1 MTRGDPEAEAD
12 QAVVVIVDDDN
23 FLSELLAER
32 LASRVEPDLTCGGI
46 ALNPQDA
53 KVLVTEIQP
62 DVILFDGVMF
72 HNSWPDDRRV
82 EPIELAEEL
91 VALSPSSHL
100 LIWTQWSDS
109 SPGRENEASL
119 TVRAIR
125 AGAEDIISKGKSLNL
140 LLDRIR
146 AAVGR
151 GAPRHDL
158 DRLDNNPLVAAL
170 DELIYRPSFAGDEN
184 GPTGRANG
192 LTPKQTEWARV
203 IAQGWEAGM
212 TTAEIA
218 ALRHNSIA
226 TVQTHRRN
234 IYKTWGV
241 RNQAQFVA
249 EARRRGLL

>member
-1 MTRGDPEAEAD
+1 MTHADPEVAAD
-12 QAVVVIVDDDN
+12 PAVVVIVDDDN

-32 LASRVEPDLTCGGI
+32 LASRAEPDLTCGGI
-46 ALNPQDA
+46 ALNPEDA
-53 KVLVTEIQP
+53 KVLVTETQP

-72 HNSWPDDRRV
+72 HNWWPDERRV

-91 VALSPSSHL
+91 VRLSPLSHL

-125 AGAEDIISKGKSLNL
+125 AGAEDIISKGKSLNVL
-140 LLDRIR
+140 LARIR
-146 AAVGR
+146 AAVSR
-151 GAPRHDL
+151 GAPRHALEGSSD
-158 DRLDNNPLVAAL
+158 NPLFASL
-170 DELIYRPSFAGDEN
+170 DEMIYRPSLTGDEN
-184 GPTGRANG
+184 GSAGRDSG
-192 LTPKQTEWARV
+192 LTPKQTEWARN

-212 TTAEIA
+212 TIAEIA
-218 ALRHNSIA
+218 RLRSNSIA

-234 IYKTWGV
+234 IYRTWGV

>member
-1 MTRGDPEAEAD
+1 MTHGDPEVAAAP
-12 QAVVVIVDDDN
+12 AVVVIVDDDN

-32 LASRVEPDLTCGGI
+32 LASRAEPDLTCGGI
-46 ALNPQDA
+46 ALNPDDA
-53 KVLVTEIQP
+53 KVLVTETQP

-72 HNSWPDDRRV
+72 HNWWPDERRV

-91 VALSPSSHL
+91 VRLSPLSHL

-125 AGAEDIISKGKSLNL
+125 AGAEDIISKGKSLNVL
-140 LLDRIR
+140 LARIR

-151 GAPRHDL
+151 GAPRHAL
-158 DRLDNNPLVAAL
+158 EGSSANPLFASL
-170 DELIYRPSFAGDEN
+170 DEMIYRPSLTGDEN
-184 GPTGRANG
+184 GSAGRDSG

-212 TTAEIA
+212 TIAEIA
-218 ALRHNSIA
+218 RLRNNSIA

-234 IYKTWGV
+234 IYRTWGV